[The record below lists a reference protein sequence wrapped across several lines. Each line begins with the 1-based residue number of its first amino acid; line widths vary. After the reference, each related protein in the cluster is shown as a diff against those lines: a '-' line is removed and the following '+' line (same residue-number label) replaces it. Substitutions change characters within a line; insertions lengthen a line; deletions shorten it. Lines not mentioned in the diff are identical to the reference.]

1 MAFLLACCKSEHR
14 CWHLD
19 SGRDARKIWAITPA
33 GGKAQCWLK
42 RGRKFSI
49 PVLGLW
55 LRVGHPLYLRVRAKS
70 SEELGELD
78 EGRLKH
84 PNPVAHSR
92 VALPST
98 RALVPSGQDAQVS
111 MLALGSSH
119 CLSLVFISQN
129 LGLAPRICQQH
140 PDSALPAGCL
150 PEQSAGVHFF
160 RETLQKP
167 HFFLSS
173 QRQK

>member
-1 MAFLLACCKSEHR
+1 MAFLLACCKSER
-14 CWHLD
+14 WCWHLD

-33 GGKAQCWLK
+33 WGKAQCWLK

-49 PVLGLW
+49 SVLGLW

-84 PNPVAHSR
+84 PNPVARSR

-98 RALVPSGQDAQVS
+98 HALVLSGQDAQVS

-119 CLSLVFISQN
+119 CLSLVFISQKC
-129 LGLAPRICQQH
+129 GSCPQ
-140 PDSALPAGCL
+140 DSPAASWQCPPSGMPAWTVCWG
-150 PEQSAGVHFF
+150 A
-160 RETLQKP
+160 
-167 HFFLSS
+167 FLSWNS
-173 QRQK
+173 PKTSFLFI

>member
-1 MAFLLACCKSEHR
+1 MAFFLACCKSKR
-14 CWHLD
+14 WCWHLD
-19 SGRDARKIWAITPA
+19 SGQDARKIWAITPA

-49 PVLGLW
+49 SVLRLW
-55 LRVGHPLYLRVRAKS
+55 LQVGHPLYLRVRAKS

-78 EGRLKH
+78 EERLKH
-84 PNPVAHSR
+84 PNPVARSC

-119 CLSLVFISQN
+119 CLSLVFISQKC
-129 LGLAPRICQQH
+129 GSCPQ
-140 PDSALPAGCL
+140 DSPAA
-150 PEQSAGVHFF
+150 S
-160 RETLQKP
+160 
-167 HFFLSS
+167 
-173 QRQK
+173 